1 MSAGAE
7 RNILTPEGSQFA
19 VAKARLN
26 RDQKQRSVPAA
37 NPCSCIRGGH
47 EGGGLFLCE
56 KLDRSMLTA
65 FRRNGKNTLALK
77 TQCRLADRD
86 EPEEGTSTAKGGSS
100 MTCRV
105 STMAPSPAPSHTG
118 RRFQAAHDQPR
129 GQALPPAAGC
139 FLDCPFCPPRFL
151 PLALRNDFGFLRP
164 SDDGGLIELW
174 VSLANRPLSSATSA
188 DSASFSG

>member
-7 RNILTPEGSQFA
+7 RNILTLEGSQFA

-139 FLDCPFCPPRFL
+139 FLDAHSVRPASCRWPCVTILVSSDRPTMAVFSTCCCPWPTAP
-151 PLALRNDFGFLRP
+151 
-164 SDDGGLIELW
+164 
-174 VSLANRPLSSATSA
+174 
-188 DSASFSG
+188 